1 MNFWHIRVR
10 PKFSR
15 THPAHPS
22 CLTAQPAGSTI
33 NTDHGSIARFRFV
46 VEIANSINGVPIRL
60 TDERWLHIVENKPY
74 MYAYDDAILK
84 AIEAPTVVLRGYAG
98 SLIAVLALARDRFLH
113 VVYKEVRH
121 DDGFVITA
129 YVAQKYNRDAILWPR
144 RS

>member
-1 MNFWHIRVR
+1 
-10 PKFSR
+10 
-15 THPAHPS
+15 
-22 CLTAQPAGSTI
+22 LTAQLAGSTI
-33 NTDHGSIARFRFV
+33 SAEHGSIARLRFV
-46 VEIANSINGVPIRL
+46 VEIAYSINGVPIRL

-84 AIEAPTVVLRGYAG
+84 AIETPTVVLRGYAG

-113 VVYKEVRH
+113 VVYKEVRR

-129 YVAQKYNRDAILWPR
+129 YVAQKYNQDAILWPR